1 MQNRLYVRDFGN
13 ETDLECLFSN
23 VGTVQSA
30 SMSELEVNGVRRRVA
45 YIEMA
50 TPDEMLDCIARFHGM
65 KTDGYTLTV
74 TEDKPHV
81 PAPTRPRK
89 TSKKRPTRS

>member
-23 VGTVQSA
+23 VGTVQSTKLG
-30 SMSELEVNGVRRRVA
+30 ELVVNGVRRRVA

-50 TPDEMLDCIARFHGM
+50 TADEMADCIARFHGM

-81 PAPTRPRK
+81 APPPRPRK
-89 TSKKRPTRS
+89 SSKKRPTRA